1 MAPWLLHFLYSQWFV
16 TPPYPT
22 ESWVGKTVIVTGAN
36 VGLGLEA
43 ARHFARLGAA
53 KVIIASRSIQKAE
66 AAKKSI
72 EQTTKCGPDVVEGW
86 LLDLCSYESVKAFAE
101 RCNGLQRIDA
111 MVENAGVT
119 TRQFSMAEE
128 DETTITINVVSTFL
142 LALLVLPKLKETAK
156 RFNTRPNLAIVSS
169 EVHFVTNFPEH
180 GMTPPGESVFKTL
193 SDPKKARM
201 SDRYNVSKMLEVLVC
216 REIVATRAPKGYPV
230 TINFVNPG
238 LCHSELMRENVLLG
252 RVVKFLMHARST
264 EVGSRTLVSA
274 ASIGHESHGE
284 YLSDCGIWPPAKLV
298 RSPLGKEMQ
307 VRVWKDLSE
316 KLERIQPG
324 ILDNF

>member
-22 ESWVGKTVIVTGAN
+22 ESWAGKTVIVTGAN

-252 RVVKFLMHARST
+252 HVVKFLLHARST

-284 YLSDCGIWPPAKLV
+284 YLSDCEIWPPAKLV

>member
-1 MAPWLLHFLYSQWFV
+1 MTNWFLSFFYSQWFI
-16 TPPYPT
+16 TPPSPT
-22 ESWVGKTVIVTGAN
+22 ESWAGKTVIVTGAN
-36 VGLGLEA
+36 VGLGFEA

-53 KVIIASRSIQKAE
+53 KVIIASRNTQKAE
-66 AAKKSI
+66 TAKKSI
-72 EQTTKCGPDVVEGW
+72 EQTTECGPDVVEAW
-86 LLDLCSYESVKAFAE
+86 ALDLCSYESVKAFAE

-111 MVENAGVT
+111 MVENAGIN
-119 TRQFSMAEE
+119 TRQFRMAEE
-128 DETTITINVVSTFL
+128 DETTITTNVVCTFL
-142 LALLVLPKLKETAK
+142 LALLVLPKLRETAK
-156 RFNTRPNLAIVSS
+156 RFNTRPNLVIVSS

-230 TINFVNPG
+230 TINFLNPG
-238 LCHSELMRENVLLG
+238 FCHSEIMREMGLRG
-252 RVVKFLMHARST
+252 RVMKLLLHARPT

-274 ASIGHESHGE
+274 ASMGHKSHGE
-284 YLSDCGIWPPAKLV
+284 YLSDCEVCPPAKLV

>member
-252 RVVKFLMHARST
+252 RVVKFLLHARST

-284 YLSDCGIWPPAKLV
+284 YLSDCEIWPPAKLV

>member
-1 MAPWLLHFLYSQWFV
+1 MTHWILDFLYSQWFV

-22 ESWVGKTVIVTGAN
+22 KSWAGKTVIVTGAN
-36 VGLGLEA
+36 VGLGFEA

-53 KVIIASRSIQKAE
+53 KVIIASRNTQKAE
-66 AAKKSI
+66 TAKKSI
-72 EQTTKCGPDVVEGW
+72 EQTTKCGPAVVETW

-128 DETTITINVVSTFL
+128 DETTITINVVCTFL

-156 RFNTRPNLAIVSS
+156 RFNTRPNLVVVSS
-169 EVHFVTNFPEH
+169 EMHFATSFPEH

-201 SDRYNVSKMLEVLVC
+201 SDRYSVSKLLEVLVC

-238 LCHSELMRENVLLG
+238 FCYSELMREMRLP
-252 RVVKFLMHARST
+252 FLMVRYLLNARST

-274 ASIGHESHGE
+274 ASMGHESHGE
-284 YLSDCGIWPPAKLV
+284 YLSDCKIWSPAKLM

-316 KLERIQPG
+316 KLESIQPG